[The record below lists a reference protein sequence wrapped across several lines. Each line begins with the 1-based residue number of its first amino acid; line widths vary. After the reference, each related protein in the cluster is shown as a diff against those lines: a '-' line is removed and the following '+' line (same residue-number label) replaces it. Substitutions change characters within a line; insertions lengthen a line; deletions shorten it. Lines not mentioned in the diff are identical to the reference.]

1 MTAYRFPGQKIMME
15 DANGKERTPGDG
27 RENYRAYR
35 VNREA
40 IHVQGTCSMSG
51 IHNLSLK
58 SLIIKRYL

>member
-1 MTAYRFPGQKIMME
+1 MME
-15 DANGKERTPGDG
+15 DTNGKERTPGDG
-27 RENYRAYR
+27 RENYQAYR

-51 IHNLSLK
+51 IHDLSLK